1 MDAINQDK
9 AKDHSKITQLLIEYE
24 NYKLNNAD
32 VPILDSLKSKNFK
45 SFICE
50 NFTLNNISF
59 HRYSQV

>member
-32 VPILDSLKSKNFK
+32 VPILDSLKSKN
-45 SFICE
+45 
-50 NFTLNNISF
+50 
-59 HRYSQV
+59 